1 MLDRQQI
8 LRLIPHQGASCLL
21 DAMLSWSADG
31 ILCNARSHLDQGNPL
46 RRAGQL
52 GTICGA
58 EYGLQAAALHGALL
72 GGGEVQRA
80 GYLVSLRD
88 VAIGTERLDDAAHG
102 TLEIEA
108 KRVRQDAGSLIYEF
122 RLVSEAGRCLLSGR
136 AAIVLNDG

>member
-8 LRLIPHQGASCLL
+8 LRLIPHQGVSCLL
-21 DAMLSWSADG
+21 DGMLSWSADG
-31 ILCNARSHLDQGNPL
+31 ILCNARSHLDQGNAL
-46 RRAGQL
+46 RRAGRL

-72 GGGEVQRA
+72 GGGKVPRP

-88 VAIGTERLDDAAHG
+88 VAIGAERLDDAAHG

-108 KRVRQDAGSLIYEF
+108 KRVRQDVAGWIYEF

>member
-21 DAMLSWSADG
+21 DAMLSCSASG
-31 ILCNARSHLDQGNPL
+31 ILCTARSHLDRDNPL
-46 RRAGQL
+46 RRAGRL
-52 GTICGA
+52 GIVCGA

-72 GGGEVQRA
+72 DGGAAQPA

-88 VAIGTERLDDAAHG
+88 VAIGTDRLDDAAHG
-102 TLEIEA
+102 TLGIEA
-108 KRVRQDAGSLIYEF
+108 TRVGQDARGLVYAF

-136 AAIVLNDG
+136 AAVVLNDG